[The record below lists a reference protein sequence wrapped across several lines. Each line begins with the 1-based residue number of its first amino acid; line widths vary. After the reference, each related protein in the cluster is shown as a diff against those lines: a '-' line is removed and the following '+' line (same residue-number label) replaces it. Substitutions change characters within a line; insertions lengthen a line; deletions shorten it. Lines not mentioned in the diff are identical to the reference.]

1 VRCYVEPSPAGGY
14 HVKVR
19 GSHAPVSRH
28 DTEEEAEAAAAV
40 YQQGLERA
48 ATGAEYVT
56 LKDGSEVIVRQ
67 VRPEDKPLFV
77 AGWERF
83 GEESRYKRFMG
94 HKRRLTMDELVRFT
108 ELDHVDHE
116 AVGALDSRAREGLG
130 VARYLR
136 LPKRPDVAEVAIAVI
151 DAWQGRGLGRVLL
164 RRLTARAAENRIHKF
179 TASLFTD
186 NRAMLALFQRLGEV
200 RVIGGEGR
208 VLDVD
213 VELPVADAANLAIA
227 LRTAAT
233 GHVGRR
239 PIKPV

>member
-1 VRCYVEPSPAGGY
+1 MRCYVEPSPAGGY
-14 HVKVR
+14 HVKLR
-19 GSHAPVSRH
+19 GSAAPVSRH
-28 DTEEEAEAAAAV
+28 DTEEEADEAAAA
-40 YQQGLERA
+40 YERGLRQA

-56 LKDGSEVIVRQ
+56 LRDGSEVVVRQ
-67 VRPEDKPLFV
+67 VRPDDKPLFV

-83 GEESRYKRFMG
+83 GDESRYKRFMG

-116 AVGALDSRAREGLG
+116 AIGALEPRTREGLG

-136 LPKRPDVAEVAIAVI
+136 LPRRPDVAEVAVAVI

-164 RRLTARAAENRIHKF
+164 RRLTARAAENHIHRF

-186 NRAMLALFQRLGEV
+186 NQAMLSLFRRLGDVHV
-200 RVIGGEGR
+200 RGTEGR
-208 VLDVD
+208 IVDVD
-213 VELPVADAANLAIA
+213 IELPVREIANLDIA

-239 PIKPV
+239 S

>member
-1 VRCYVEPSPAGGY
+1 MRCYVEPSPAGGY
-14 HVKVR
+14 HVRLR
-19 GSHAPVSRH
+19 GAAAPVSRH
-28 DTEEEAEAAAAV
+28 DTEEEAEEAAAA
-40 YQQGLERA
+40 YERGLQQA
-48 ATGAEYVT
+48 ATGSEFVT

-83 GEESRYKRFMG
+83 GEESRFKRFIG
-94 HKRRLTMDELVRFT
+94 HKRRLTMDELVRFM
-108 ELDHVDHE
+108 EIDHVDQE
-116 AVGALDSRAREGLG
+116 AIGALDARAREGVG

-136 LPKRPDVAEVAIAVI
+136 LAERPDVAEVAVAVI

-164 RRLTARAAENRIHKF
+164 RRLTARAAEHRIHKF
-179 TASLFTD
+179 TASLFID
-186 NRAMLALFQRLGEV
+186 NRAMLALFERLGEV

-208 VLDVD
+208 IVDID
-213 VELPVADAANLAIA
+213 VELPVAARDALGIA

-239 PIKPV
+239 P

>member
-1 VRCYVEPSPAGGY
+1 VALR
-14 HVKVR
+14 
-19 GSHAPVSRH
+19 
-28 DTEEEAEAAAAV
+28 
-40 YQQGLERA
+40 
-48 ATGAEYVT
+48 
-56 LKDGSEVIVRQ
+56 DGSRVLIRP
-67 VRPEDKPLFV
+67 VRPEDKDLFV
-77 AGWERF
+77 RGWERF

-116 AVGALDSRAREGLG
+116 AVGALDARGREGLG

-136 LPKRPDVAEVAIAVI
+136 LPNRPDVAEVAVAVI

-179 TASLFTD
+179 TASLFID
-186 NRAMLALFQRLGEV
+186 NKAMLSLFKRLGDV
-200 RVIGGEGR
+200 RVIGGEGQI
-208 VLDVD
+208 LDLD
-213 VELPVADAANLAIA
+213 VELPVAHADKLHIA

-239 PIKPV
+239 P

>member
-14 HVKVR
+14 HVRLR
-19 GSHAPVSRH
+19 GSDAPVSRH
-28 DTEEEAEAAAAV
+28 DTEEEAEEAAAA
-40 YQQGLERA
+40 YQRGLEHA

-56 LKDGSEVIVRQ
+56 LRDGSEVIVRQ

-108 ELDHVDHE
+108 EIDHVDHE
-116 AVGALDSRAREGLG
+116 AIGALDVRGREGLG

-136 LPKRPDVAEVAIAVI
+136 LPQRPEVAEVAVAVI

-164 RRLTARAAENRIHKF
+164 RRLTARAAEHRIHRF
-179 TASLFTD
+179 TASLFVD
-186 NRAMLALFQRLGEV
+186 NRAMLALFERLGEV
-200 RVIGGEGR
+200 QVIGGEGR
-208 VLDVD
+208 IADID
-213 VELPVADAANLAIA
+213 VELPVSAADALGIA

-239 PIKPV
+239 P

>member
-14 HVKVR
+14 HVKVH

-28 DTEEEAEAAAAV
+28 DTEEEAEAAAAA
-40 YQQGLERA
+40 YQRGLERVA
-48 ATGAEYVT
+48 SASEFVT
-56 LKDGSEVIVRQ
+56 LRDGSEVIVRQ
-67 VRPEDKPLFV
+67 VRAEDKPLFV
-77 AGWERF
+77 AGWDRF
-83 GEESRYKRFMG
+83 GQESRYKRFMG
-94 HKRRLTMDELVRFT
+94 HKRRLTMQELVRFT

-136 LPKRPDVAEVAIAVI
+136 LPDRPDVAEVAVAVI

-179 TASLFTD
+179 TASVFTD
-186 NRAMLALFQRLGEV
+186 NEAMLALFRRLGDV
-200 RVIGGEGR
+200 RVRGSEGR
-208 VLDVD
+208 IVDVD
-213 VELPVADAANLAIA
+213 VELPVAHAPTLDIA

-239 PIKPV
+239 P

>member
-14 HVKVR
+14 HVRLR
-19 GSHAPVSRH
+19 GTDAPVSRH
-28 DTEEEAEAAAAV
+28 DTEEEAEEAAAA
-40 YQQGLERA
+40 YQHGLEQA
-48 ATGAEYVT
+48 ARGSEYVT

-77 AGWERF
+77 AGWGRL

-108 ELDHVDHE
+108 EVDHVDHE
-116 AVGALDSRAREGLG
+116 AIGALDPRTNEGLG

-136 LPKRPDVAEVAIAVI
+136 LPQRPDVAEVAVAVV
-151 DAWQGRGLGRVLL
+151 DAWQGRGLGGVLL
-164 RRLTARAAENRIHKF
+164 RRLTARAAEHRIHKF
-179 TASLFTD
+179 TASLFVD
-186 NRAMLALFQRLGEV
+186 NRAMLALFERLGEV
-200 RVIGGEGR
+200 RVIGGEGSI
-208 VLDVD
+208 LDID
-213 VELPVADAANLAIA
+213 IELPVHERHALGIA

-239 PIKPV
+239 P

>member
-1 VRCYVEPSPAGGY
+1 VRCYVEASPAGGY
-14 HVKVR
+14 LVKVR

-28 DTEEEAEAAAAV
+28 DTEEEAELAAAA
-40 YQQGLERA
+40 YQAGLDRA
-48 ATGAEYVT
+48 ATGAEHVT
-56 LKDGSEVIVRQ
+56 LKDGSEVLIRQ

-83 GEESRYKRFMG
+83 GEESRFKRFMG

-116 AVGALDSRAREGLG
+116 AVGALDPRGREGLG

-136 LPKRPDVAEVAIAVI
+136 LPKRPDVAEVAVAVI

-179 TASLFTD
+179 TAAIFTD
-186 NRAMLALFQRLGEV
+186 NKAMLALFERLGEV
-200 RVIGGEGR
+200 RVIGREGSI
-208 VLDVD
+208 VDVD
-213 VELPVADAANLAIA
+213 VELPVAHVDNLHIA

-239 PIKPV
+239 P